1 MREEFDK
8 EIDSLL
14 RRRARTAAVARP
26 RGNGA
31 DASQTDAHLDA
42 DCLSAYAE
50 GALPAPARVAAASH
64 LADCDECRS
73 TVVRLSRAAGVEGE
87 LERRAAV
94 PASAAS
100 AKHARRR
107 EWLAALFAPRV
118 LRYAAPVVALSLVA
132 AVAFVALR
140 SRRGEERLAQQA
152 ANAAAPRADITSDQ
166 KVAETNG
173 ALQSS
178 SAAAANANASM
189 TANANA
195 SAPEGATGSAAN
207 HNAASFGDA
216 ASEQSK
222 ESPAGG
228 GSSASAESKAGETA
242 EDKLDRAAEPPS
254 PAKDQPAAAPAEKA
268 PSSETVEVAKT
279 ETRSKAGPPSE
290 TENNQVAAEQSPKQQ
305 QRSTNLARG
314 LEVQSPDG
322 SRNQTRAGVNNT
334 SNNAAGAG
342 GYVAGNTREERDRSG
357 AATSAPSARR
367 RSADEKKAKSEENRA
382 ETRDDED
389 VRTAQTR
396 SVAGHSFRRAG
407 GAWVDVNYKPSMSS
421 TGVRRGTDSY
431 RALVADIPELGRV
444 AEQLSGEVVVVI
456 RGRAYRIR

>member
-1 MREEFDK
+1 MREGFDK

-14 RRRARTAAVARP
+14 RRQARAAAFARP

-31 DASQTDAHLDA
+31 DAAQADAHLDA
-42 DCLSAYAE
+42 DCLSAFAE
-50 GALPAPARVAAASH
+50 GSLPAPARVNAASH

-73 TVVRLSRAAGVEGE
+73 TVVSLARAAGVEGE

-94 PASAAS
+94 PASVAS
-100 AKHARRR
+100 VKHARRR

-118 LRYAAPVVALSLVA
+118 LRYAAPALALLLVA
-132 AVAFVALR
+132 AVTFVALR
-140 SRRGEERLAQQA
+140 SRRGEGRLAQRA
-152 ANAAAPRADITSDQ
+152 ENAAAPRAGITNDQ
-166 KVAETNG
+166 TGVETNG
-173 ALQSS
+173 ALQSPS
-178 SAAAANANASM
+178 DA
-189 TANANA
+189 TANANTSEP
-195 SAPEGATGSAAN
+195 SAATGVAAN
-207 HNAASFGDA
+207 HNAASAGA
-216 ASEQSK
+216 GASEQSK

-228 GSSASAESKAGETA
+228 GSSATAESKAGETA
-242 EDKLDRAAEPPS
+242 EDKLDKAAEPPS

-268 PSSETVEVAKT
+268 PSNETGDVAKT
-279 ETRSKAGPPSE
+279 EVRSKAAPPSE
-290 TENNQVAAEQSPKQQ
+290 TETGQVAAEQSPKQQ

-314 LEVQSPDG
+314 IEVQSPDG
-322 SRNQTRAGVNNT
+322 SRNQTRSVVNNT

-342 GYVAGNTREERDRSG
+342 GYVGGGAREERDRSG

-367 RSADEKKAKSEENRA
+367 RSSDEKKAKAEENRA
-382 ETRDDED
+382 ATNDDE
-389 VRTAQTR
+389 VTRTAETR

-407 GAWVDVNYKPSMSS
+407 GAWVDVNYKSSMSS

-444 AEQLSGEVVVVI
+444 AEQLGGEVVVVI